1 MEDVLLVLNELE
13 GFAGKLRPGFSILA
27 QDEER
32 MNNKETK
39 TTTLTPCQVSSE
51 Q

>member
-1 MEDVLLVLNELE
+1 MKNILSVLNGLE
-13 GFAGKLRPGFSILA
+13 GFAGRLRPGFSILT
-27 QDEER
+27 QDGER
-32 MNNKETK
+32 MNNEETE